1 MNGSKGLLL
10 NPSKDRKL
18 QLSSFGSGF
27 WWKLS
32 SVWKVKLSWLNGIIN
47 SLLVVPWGDCL
58 VPFTFSKC
66 FLFLFF
72 RLLALFFCSYEHI
85 FQIRLVTVKRKV
97 ILSYHKKNC
106 VAGARRDFLV
116 LAFPLHVKGFLGH
129 QKSVKFSENAGLF
142 LS

>member
-1 MNGSKGLLL
+1 MFFCLFVSVF
-10 NPSKDRKL
+10 ST
-18 QLSSFGSGF
+18 FG
-27 WWKLS
+27 
-32 SVWKVKLSWLNGIIN
+32 
-47 SLLVVPWGDCL
+47 
-58 VPFTFSKC
+58 T
-66 FLFLFF
+66 
-72 RLLALFFCSYEHI
+72 FFCSYEHI

-97 ILSYHKKNC
+97 ILSYHKNNC